1 MSLRRIGA
9 AIICLLIGTGI
20 WLLAPWA
27 PFSHLRQEDVARVD
41 ALFGTYPPVTL
52 TQADQQTLVTL
63 LGQVRLTR
71 LPDYPPSAGRGT
83 ERFLLHMA
91 DGSEL
96 TVQASDP
103 AFFVNNRGY
112 LSASFDRAAQD
123 ALLQI
128 GALNHAY
135 IDPIRAAGTPRI
147 RQIGRGRHFAGPCRF
162 FAYRKYFAPLSKRG

>member
-1 MSLRRIGA
+1 M
-9 AIICLLIGTGI
+9 
-20 WLLAPWA
+20 W
-27 PFSHLRQEDVARVD
+27 VD
-41 ALFGTYPPVTL
+41 ALFGTYSPYPL
-52 TQADQQTLVTL
+52 TREDQQTLVTL
-63 LGQVRLTR
+63 LRQVRLTR

-128 GALNHAY
+128 RALNGTY
-135 IDPIRAAGTPRI
+135 IDPIRAAG
-147 RQIGRGRHFAGPCRF
+147 
-162 FAYRKYFAPLSKRG
+162 APG

>member
-1 MSLRRIGA
+1 MSLRRIGVA
-9 AIICLLIGTGI
+9 VACLLIGTGI

-71 LPDYPPSAGRGT
+71 LPDFPASAGRGT
-83 ERFLLHMA
+83 ERFVLHMA
-91 DGSEL
+91 DGSEI

-103 AFFVNNRGY
+103 AFFLDGRGY
-112 LSASFDRAAQD
+112 LSACFVSAAQD

-128 GALNHAY
+128 RALNHAY
-135 IDPIRAAGTPRI
+135 IDPIRAAGTPE
-147 RQIGRGRHFAGPCRF
+147 
-162 FAYRKYFAPLSKRG
+162 